1 MRAPPN
7 PCEMPTMD
15 RTDGTKTGKR
25 AKRLTGAL
33 RDAGVRITRQ
43 RAALLDV
50 LAAEG
55 GRRTAARRAIVAAF
69 VATAGAVT
77 ADELTARVQAD
88 APDVNQST
96 VYRVLEALEAAGAAD
111 RAETGREAAA
121 WHLVA
126 GDHHHLRCSVC
137 GRVEEVGTDAVAAL
151 AAAVEAETGFVLS
164 DHLVLTGRCA
174 RCGRR

>member
-1 MRAPPN
+1 MA
-7 PCEMPTMD
+7 
-15 RTDGTKTGKR
+15 GH
-25 AKRLTGAL
+25 AAGA
-33 RDAGVRITRQ
+33 RGGNAEVER
-43 RAALLDV
+43 LLDL

-69 VATAGAVT
+69 VGAGGAVT

-96 VYRVLEALEAAGAAD
+96 VYRVLEALEAVGAAD

-126 GDHHHLRCSVC
+126 GAHHHLRCSVC
-137 GRVEEVGTDAVAAL
+137 GRVEEVGPEAVAAL
-151 AAAVEAETGFVLS
+151 AAAVEAGTGFVVS
-164 DHLVLTGRCA
+164 DHLVLTGRCRDCA
-174 RCGRR
+174 AG

>member
-1 MRAPPN
+1 MAGHG
-7 PCEMPTMD
+7 
-15 RTDGTKTGKR
+15 GTV
-25 AKRLTGAL
+25 
-33 RDAGVRITRQ
+33 AGSHAEVER
-43 RAALLDV
+43 LLDL

-55 GRRTAARRAIVAAF
+55 GRRTSARRAIVAAF
-69 VATAGAVT
+69 VGAGGAVT

-126 GDHHHLRCSVC
+126 GAHHHLRCSIC
-137 GRVEEVGTDAVAAL
+137 GRVEEVGPEAVAAL
-151 AAAVEAETGFVLS
+151 AAAVETETGFVVS
-164 DHLVLTGRCA
+164 DHQVLTGRCRA
-174 RCGRR
+174 CAASS

>member
-1 MRAPPN
+1 MAGHAA
-7 PCEMPTMD
+7 TVAGG
-15 RTDGTKTGKR
+15 DGEVER
-25 AKRLTGAL
+25 
-33 RDAGVRITRQ
+33 
-43 RAALLDV
+43 LLDV

-55 GRRTAARRAIVAAF
+55 GRRTAARRAIVATF
-69 VATAGAVT
+69 VAAGGALTAE
-77 ADELTARVQAD
+77 ELTARVQAA

-126 GDHHHLRCSVC
+126 GAHHHLRCSAC
-137 GRVEEVGTDAVAAL
+137 GRVEEVGPGAVAAL

-164 DHLVLTGRCA
+164 DHLVLTGRCRA
-174 RCGRR
+174 CAADR

>member
-1 MRAPPN
+1 MA
-7 PCEMPTMD
+7 
-15 RTDGTKTGKR
+15 GHG
-25 AKRLTGAL
+25 GAT
-33 RDAGVRITRQ
+33 AGPEAEVER
-43 RAALLDV
+43 LLDV

-69 VATAGAVT
+69 VGAGGAVT
-77 ADELTARVQAD
+77 ADELTGRVQAE

-126 GDHHHLRCSVC
+126 GAHHHLRCSSC
-137 GRVEEVGTDAVAAL
+137 GKVEEVGPGAVAAL
-151 AAAVEAETGFVLS
+151 AAAVEHETGFVVS
-164 DHLVLTGRCA
+164 DHLVLTGRC
-174 RCGRR
+174 RECSGH

>member
-1 MRAPPN
+1 MAGHRA
-7 PCEMPTMD
+7 TV
-15 RTDGTKTGKR
+15 
-25 AKRLTGAL
+25 
-33 RDAGVRITRQ
+33 AG
-43 RAALLDV
+43 RAAEVERLLDV

-55 GRRTAARRAIVAAF
+55 GRRTSARRAIVAAF
-69 VATAGAVT
+69 VDAGAAVT

-126 GDHHHLRCSVC
+126 GAHHHLRCSVC
-137 GRVEEVGTDAVAAL
+137 GRVEEVGPEAVATL
-151 AAAVEAETGFVLS
+151 AVAVEAETGFVVS
-164 DHLVLTGRCA
+164 DHLVLTGRCRGCAAA
-174 RCGRR
+174 RT

>member
-1 MRAPPN
+1 MA
-7 PCEMPTMD
+7 CDD
-15 RTDGTKTGKR
+15 RPMAGHGGSV
-25 AKRLTGAL
+25 AGS
-33 RDAGVRITRQ
+33 DAEVER
-43 RAALLDV
+43 LLDV